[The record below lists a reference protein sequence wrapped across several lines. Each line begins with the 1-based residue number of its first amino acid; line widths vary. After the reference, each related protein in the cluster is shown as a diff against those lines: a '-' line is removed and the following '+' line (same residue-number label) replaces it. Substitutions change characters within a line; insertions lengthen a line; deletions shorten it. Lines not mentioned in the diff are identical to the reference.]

1 MCANFG
7 FGFKVS
13 IWRGTRITVSAKMEA
28 LDPITEHETSDLDAP
43 RNGELLYILVIQ
55 LQSCILHCDGLI
67 LTWRDSNVDCCK
79 ICGCIQFSFI
89 DLWSWILDIF
99 GLRNQHY
106 IACDLRNM
114 LWLEICVIWSFN
126 LCSKHIFGYLVA
138 ENFGSWNITDGWKFN
153 ASVKSEIGRCWNDL
167 VLVLH
172 WEEDLRAF

>member
-28 LDPITEHETSDLDAP
+28 LNPITEHETSDLDAP

-106 IACDLRNM
+106 IAYDIRNI
-114 LWLEICVIWSFN
+114 LWLEICVIWSFKCVQRTSN
-126 LCSKHIFGYLVA
+126 TCLV
-138 ENFGSWNITDGWKFN
+138 FWWLKFN
-153 ASVKSEIGRCWNDL
+153 AFVKCETGFQSSSCLDL
-167 VLVLH
+167 L
-172 WEEDLRAF
+172 D